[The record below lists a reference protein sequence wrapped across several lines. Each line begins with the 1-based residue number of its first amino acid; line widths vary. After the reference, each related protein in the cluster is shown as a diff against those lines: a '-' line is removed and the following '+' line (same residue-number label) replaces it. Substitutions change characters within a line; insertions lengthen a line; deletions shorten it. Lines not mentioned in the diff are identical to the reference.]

1 MPDISNTNPQ
11 PEESPSGGGWL
22 EYLAWIGAAA
32 GFSPALYWLG
42 KAVVDSQQLR
52 DAFIILVVAGI
63 VMAMEHGIFPH
74 KPRFNKNVLAAL
86 AVAYAAF
93 FCAGLFGVFAN
104 VMLTLFGVS
113 AFIVSIGFACFDR
126 KRYVLAVGGAFYIF
140 TILSFAIKIFDL
152 PLRVW
157 AGKLSAFVLSKFND
171 TVQLFLIRGQEPQI
185 AMNVDGASYLVAT
198 ECNGF
203 GIISSCLVLSAVL
216 SFFRKDASVVKR
228 LSIIFISG
236 ILGYVLNSMRIVSII
251 LVAPIAGK
259 ENYFFWHET
268 FGYAFFTV
276 ALLLV
281 FWISKQSRP
290 KTPQNN

>member
-1 MPDISNTNPQ
+1 
-11 PEESPSGGGWL
+11 
-22 EYLAWIGAAA
+22 
-32 GFSPALYWLG
+32 
-42 KAVVDSQQLR
+42 
-52 DAFIILVVAGI
+52 
-63 VMAMEHGIFPH
+63 
-74 KPRFNKNVLAAL
+74 
-86 AVAYAAF
+86 
-93 FCAGLFGVFAN
+93 
-104 VMLTLFGVS
+104 
-113 AFIVSIGFACFDR
+113 
-126 KRYVLAVGGAFYIF
+126 
-140 TILSFAIKIFDL
+140 
-152 PLRVW
+152 
-157 AGKLSAFVLSKFND
+157 
-171 TVQLFLIRGQEPQI
+171 
-185 AMNVDGASYLVAT
+185 MNVDGASYLVAT

-290 KTPQNN
+290 KTPQND